1 MGLEAPYHV
10 EPDPP
15 LEAVGD
21 GQRYDA
27 GRHHLQQIPVL
38 QVLGHRLYV
47 DGGQPQLA
55 EQPVELVQALVIT
68 GAGPYPDPPTGELGD
83 AVEARQLPL
92 AHHPLLD
99 GRDER
104 LGEGDLLAPGRR
116 HRQVG
121 RHQIP
126 PPLGEIVQQLVL
138 THRDVDDLEL
148 ELLPGEIGLV
158 QPALE
163 ALQLIDQDAVLGT
176 LVEEEEAPFINHQ
189 GPEFLLL
196 QYVFEI
202 PGLGQEFGF
211 DVRGARR
218 GITRRGTGIRR
229 QQRERT
235 EDQQGPNPS
244 HHEVAT
250 FCWSTRALRFSAG
263 QGPTRG
269 THDGVPSWHLPAAE
283 RLVPD

>member
-1 MGLEAPYHV
+1 MRLKPVSSRWLTTHSSMGEMSGWGKV
-10 EPDPP
+10 
-15 LEAVGD
+15 
-21 GQRYDA
+21 
-27 GRHHLQQIPVL
+27 
-38 QVLGHRLYV
+38 
-47 DGGQPQLA
+47 
-55 EQPVELVQALVIT
+55 T
-68 GAGPYPDPPTGELGD
+68 CS
-83 AVEARQLPL
+83 
-92 AHHPLLD
+92 
-99 GRDER
+99 
-104 LGEGDLLAPGRR
+104 R

-126 PPLGEIVQQLVL
+126 PPLGEVVQQLVL
-138 THRDVDDLEL
+138 THRDIDDLEL
-148 ELLPGEIGLV
+148 ELLLGEIGLV

-163 ALQLIDQDAVLGT
+163 ALQLIDQDAVLGP
-176 LVEEEEAPFINHQ
+176 LVEEEEAPFIDHQ
-189 GPEFLLL
+189 CPELLLL

-202 PGLGQEFGF
+202 PGLGQELGL

-218 GITRRGTGIRR
+218 GITRLGTEIRR

-263 QGPTRG
+263 QGPARG

-283 RLVPD
+283 LLVPD